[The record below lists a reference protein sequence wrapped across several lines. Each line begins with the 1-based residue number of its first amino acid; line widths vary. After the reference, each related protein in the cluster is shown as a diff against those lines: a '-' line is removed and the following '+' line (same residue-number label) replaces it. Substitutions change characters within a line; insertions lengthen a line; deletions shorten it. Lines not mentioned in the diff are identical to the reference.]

1 MDSPSLETWRAR
13 RVPGAALPVVL
24 GTMNF
29 GKRTAEGEARRI
41 VDRAIERGVTLM
53 DTANAYVN
61 GEGERMLGWLLKGKR
76 QQVLLTT
83 KVGLGRVGGS
93 DAGLIQ
99 SGGTSEGLSRA
110 RILEACEESLRR
122 LGTDVIDVY
131 FLHVPDLATPIEE
144 SLSALRS
151 LLDAGKIR
159 SFACSNYAS
168 WQLLEINAW
177 CDKEGMARPVFA
189 QQMYNLL
196 VRQLDIEYF
205 AFAAKYGVH
214 TTTYNP
220 LAGGVLT
227 GKHAWGQ
234 PAAGSRFDGNAMYQ
248 QRYWSER
255 VFHEVEA
262 YRSVA
267 EGAGLSLTELSYAW
281 LRSRPGV
288 DSVII
293 GPGTVEHLDAAL
305 DAQSLVLDA
314 AVCAKLDAIHQEHQ
328 GTDARY
334 ARI

>member
-1 MDSPSLETWRAR
+1 
-13 RVPGAALPVVL
+13 
-24 GTMNF
+24 
-29 GKRTAEGEARRI
+29 
-41 VDRAIERGVTLM
+41 
-53 DTANAYVN
+53 
-61 GEGERMLGWLLKGKR
+61 
-76 QQVLLTT
+76 
-83 KVGLGRVGGS
+83 
-93 DAGLIQ
+93 
-99 SGGTSEGLSRA
+99 
-110 RILEACEESLRR
+110 
-122 LGTDVIDVY
+122 

-248 QRYWSER
+248 QR
-255 VFHEVEA
+255 
-262 YRSVA
+262 
-267 EGAGLSLTELSYAW
+267 
-281 LRSRPGV
+281 
-288 DSVII
+288 
-293 GPGTVEHLDAAL
+293 
-305 DAQSLVLDA
+305 
-314 AVCAKLDAIHQEHQ
+314 
-328 GTDARY
+328 
-334 ARI
+334 